1 MTPPEPR
8 RRVTLADIARACG
21 VSPATVS
28 LVLGGSA
35 AVAAATRRRVEAEIV
50 RQGYV
55 YNRGAANLRRKIS
68 TSVALVVNDLSNP
81 FVAEFAAGVD
91 EALTAVG
98 CVMLLGSSG
107 ESVERQR
114 AVLASLVEHGPAGV
128 ILTPAEGTGVDDLRP
143 AVGLHTP
150 LLLFNR
156 EVQDGPWDY
165 LGADNVAGAR
175 MATEHLLAQGHTR
188 IAFFGGHR
196 ESSSCRQRLQG
207 YTEALEAA
215 GIEPEPRWIVE
226 CAPTR
231 MQAATA
237 TAALFARDPAP
248 TAAVTYNDG
257 VAFGLMMGLRARN
270 IAPGRDFAIT
280 GFDDTPEACA
290 QVPALTTLATGPRV
304 LGRQAV
310 EMVLARGRETDAPR
324 RSTIAPVHLV
334 ERDSSLTYAQTP
346 PTTTRRRTR
355 TPPSPSGRSDRG

>member
-1 MTPPEPR
+1 MTRPEPR

-28 LVLGGSA
+28 LVLGGSPV
-35 AVAAATRRRVEAEIV
+35 VAAQTRRRVEAEIR

-55 YNRGAANLRRKIS
+55 YNRSAANLRRKIS

-91 EALTAVG
+91 EALAAAG

-128 ILTPAEGTGVDDLRP
+128 ILTPADGTRADDLRP
-143 AVGLHTP
+143 VVGLHTP

-156 EVQDGPWDY
+156 EVADGDWDY
-165 LGADNVAGAR
+165 LGADNAAGAR
-175 MATEHLLAQGHTR
+175 LATEHLLAQGHRR
-188 IAFFGGHR
+188 IAFFGGSR
-196 ESSSCRQRLQG
+196 TSSSFRQRADG
-207 YTEALEAA
+207 YRTALADA
-215 GIEPEPRWIVE
+215 GVTPEPQWVVE
-226 CAPTR
+226 CPPTR
-231 MQAATA
+231 VAASLA
-237 TAALFARDPAP
+237 TSALFARDPAP
-248 TAAVTYNDG
+248 TAVVAYNDG

-290 QVPALTTLATGPRV
+290 QVPALTTLATAPRA

-310 EMVLARGRETDAPR
+310 DIVLARGRAPDAPQR
-324 RSTIAPVHLV
+324 TTIAAVHLV
-334 ERDSSLTYAQTP
+334 ERDSSLTYAHAP
-346 PTTTRRRTR
+346 DDRGTR
-355 TPPSPSGRSDRG
+355 TSAPRPRDRSEPA